1 MAVELERA
9 GDVNTP
15 DVNHGDGRVSAQN
28 NPPEKQELLHRPH
41 AFALMHGSGG
51 AKVAYGELLYRID
64 VITMT
69 FLNDTEGVTIS
80 GGSGLSGIT
89 DGFVRCTAAGQEA
102 IGNIT
107 QVVPK
112 FPTHDG
118 TAMDPNINETKYHD
132 LGSFGDVYLV
142 WKVNLEETGVEVEK
156 CWVQVGVPAG
166 SVIAAHPSDF
176 STSGRRTAGSP
187 TQATGQPEGADKGV
201 YYVKLGSVNESAEV
215 SQKVSS
221 DVFWSP
227 TVLDRIEL

>member
-1 MAVELERA
+1 MAVKVEKA
-9 GDVNTP
+9 GAVVTP
-15 DVNHGDGRVSAQN
+15 DVNHGDGRVSAKN

-41 AFALMHGSGG
+41 AFALMHGNGG

-69 FLNDTEGVTIS
+69 FIDAPVTSGS
-80 GGSGLSGIT
+80 GGSTGS
-89 DGFVRCTAAGQEA
+89 FVRCQAAGQEA
-102 IGNIT
+102 IGNIN

-112 FPTHDG
+112 FPTEDG

-142 WKVNLEETGVEVEK
+142 WKVNLEEAGVEVVR

-176 STSGRRTAGSP
+176 SGSSRRTAGGP
-187 TQATGQPEGADKGV
+187 TQATGQPEGEDEGV